1 MVTITHEQNIS
12 CSKTH
17 LDGTHER
24 TIICTQLFAGHE
36 VGPRP
41 FSEIE
46 GAMHRMIIES
56 IDCSQSPI
64 FPRDRRCRSLSP
76 TSRYLGLLM
85 RAKLGRE
92 PSQPYPHPTLTHGLN
107 PRAFCTL
114 PSFARIKRERWRP
127 VGLND
132 RHLRS
137 QGKIRA
143 CKQSIESLG
152 ITTIREKQM
161 TSYTLKHTWNTSQEQ
176 EQQWWLFFLGKWS
189 KLFHRMSLTFRRQL

>member
-1 MVTITHEQNIS
+1 MSRIFPAA
-12 CSKTH
+12 KTH

-36 VGPRP
+36 VGPWP

-46 GAMHRMIIES
+46 GEMHRMIIES

-107 PRAFCTL
+107 PQAFCTL

-143 CKQSIESLG
+143 CKTVYRKPWHNNNQRKTNDELYIETHLKYFSRAR
-152 ITTIREKQM
+152 TTMVII
-161 TSYTLKHTWNTSQEQ
+161 
-176 EQQWWLFFLGKWS
+176 FPG
-189 KLFHRMSLTFRRQL
+189 